1 MEVPMVSVIMITY
14 GHEKFIE
21 QAIEGVLK
29 QECDF
34 NFELIISNDCSPD
47 KTDIIIQKISNED
60 SRTSIIKYFNHESNL
75 GMMPNFI
82 FALKQAKGKYIA
94 LCEGDDYWTDP
105 LKLQKQVNF
114 MEENLNYAMCFHKV
128 EVTFA
133 YEGDFYEYDKPVN
146 DIVLLKDIIR
156 KHYIATCS
164 LVFRNGY
171 FKNGL
176 PSWFAQSISG
186 DLPLEI
192 LLASNGL
199 TKYLDDTMACYRR
212 NPGGITQSV
221 KQIAKMRSGYIFM
234 YSKLAQEIKFPHSFY
249 LHYLVLRLRVGYLK
263 VYYNK
268 IKSIF

>member
-1 MEVPMVSVIMITY
+1 MKISACIITY
-14 GHEKFIE
+14 NQETYIKE
-21 QAIEGVLK
+21 CLEGVLK
-29 QECDF
+29 QKLNCTYEIVIG
-34 NFELIISNDCSPD
+34 EDCSTDNTLRICKIYAEKYPD
-47 KTDIIIQKISNED
+47 LIRILPSSK
-60 SRTSIIKYFNHESNL
+60 NL
-75 GMMPNFI
+75 GMIGNWMRTI
-82 FALKQAKGKYIA
+82 SDCKGKYIA
-94 LCEGDDYWTDP
+94 FCEGDDYWTDP
-105 LKLQKQVNF
+105 LKLQKQVDF
-114 MEENLNYAMCFHKV
+114 MEENLNYSMCFHKV
-128 EVTFA
+128 DVTFA
-133 YEGDFYEYDKPVN
+133 HEGDFYEYDKPAN
-146 DIVLLKDIIR
+146 DILSIKDIMR

-171 FKNGL
+171 FKKGL

-192 LLASNGL
+192 LLASKGL

-221 KQIAKMRSGYIFM
+221 RQIAKIRSGYIFM

-249 LHYLVLRLRVGYLK
+249 LHYIVLRLRVGYLK